1 VEKKLERIDEDFQT
15 KNDNFEEL
23 KRELEKLQQTADQHQ
38 TTISSLMTNR
48 GPLQVYYNQLLR

>member
-15 KNDNFEEL
+15 KSDNFEEL
-23 KRELEKLQQTADQHQ
+23 KRELEKLQQIADQHQ